1 MWRGNERPNAR
12 TYIQTR
18 THASTRV
25 ETSVIETIKA
35 NAIVI
40 DRNVIRR
47 VGEFLFITCSIL
59 ANKSRLENCA
69 WLVHDLWLTS
79 SCAAPAAEFWY
90 RKRVAASLRLSNKIV
105 RKQRR
110 DRRLRSVRDLC
121 VRSSFCCSIPSRQLS
136 QLTRD
141 FIFSF
146 LNRRGALT

>member
-18 THASTRV
+18 THAPTRV
-25 ETSVIETIKA
+25 ETSVIETTKA

-69 WLVHDLWLTS
+69 WLVHDL
-79 SCAAPAAEFWY
+79 
-90 RKRVAASLRLSNKIV
+90 
-105 RKQRR
+105 
-110 DRRLRSVRDLC
+110 
-121 VRSSFCCSIPSRQLS
+121 
-136 QLTRD
+136 
-141 FIFSF
+141 
-146 LNRRGALT
+146 